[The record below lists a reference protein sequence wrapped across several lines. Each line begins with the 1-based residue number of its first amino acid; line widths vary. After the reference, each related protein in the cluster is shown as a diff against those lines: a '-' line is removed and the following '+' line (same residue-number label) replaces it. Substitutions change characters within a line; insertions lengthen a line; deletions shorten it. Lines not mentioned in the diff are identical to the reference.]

1 MVMLCVGLTG
11 GIGTGKSAVSMMLKE
26 RAIPVIDADVI
37 SRSILKLYPKITDL
51 IKKEFGDEF
60 FLGNGELDRKKLGD
74 FVFRSPKKRNKLEN
88 IMIPY
93 IKKEIN
99 KHIDF
104 YRSLNE
110 NICVVD
116 APILIE
122 TGLQDDM
129 DFNILVC
136 TSEETQIKRV
146 MSRDKFNIEEV
157 KDRINSQMPLEEK
170 KDYVDFIIDNS
181 LELKNTEKQLENI
194 LRLLIE

>member
-1 MVMLCVGLTG
+1 MLCVGLTG
-11 GIGTGKSAVSMMLKE
+11 GIGTGKSTVAMMLKE

-37 SRSILKLYPKITDL
+37 SRGIFKLYPEITDI
-51 IKKEFGDEF
+51 IKKKFGDEF
-60 FLGNGELDRKKLGD
+60 FLLSGELIRKKLGN
-74 FVFRSPKKRNKLEN
+74 FIFKYPKERNKLEN

-93 IKKEIN
+93 IKKEIK

-110 NICVVD
+110 NICFVD

-136 TSEETQIKRV
+136 TSEEIQIKRV
-146 MSRDKFNIEEV
+146 MSRDELNIEEV
-157 KDRINSQMPLEEK
+157 RDRISSQMPLEEK
-170 KDYVDFIIDNS
+170 KAYVDFIIDNS
-181 LELKNTEKQLENI
+181 LNLENTEKQLENI
-194 LRLLIE
+194 LKLIVEK